1 MNMLDAVR
9 SALLGWPAPVA
20 SGSTVIVPTHCL
32 YPSNGI
38 VNVYVEG
45 GRELFLVHDDGGAF
59 DQLHSVGGYEAAP
72 MSIIRN
78 AVRRK
83 GLGVSDSRAIFA
95 KDIPLDGLAGA
106 IALVANGSQDA
117 AHHLVNRLRPLARR
131 TLTEEV
137 ETILDLKFP
146 SRWKREEAH
155 VGASNKQHR
164 FDYAVS
170 LKNDVKLLMDIV
182 KPEASSINAAV
193 VAHLDVRNAHPTGL
207 VHRVI
212 YDDRDNWSSEN
223 LSLLGVGATPI
234 PVSVANQVLE
244 RLAA

>member
-1 MNMLDAVR
+1 MSTLDAVR
-9 SALLGWPAPVA
+9 AALLEWPTA
-20 SGSTVIVPTHCL
+20 SVVGPSVVVPTHCL

-38 VNVYVEG
+38 VNVYVEE

-59 DQLHSVGGYEAAP
+59 DQLHAAGGYEASP

-83 GLGVSDSRAIFA
+83 GLAVSDNRAIYA
-95 KDIPLDGLAGA
+95 KDVPREGLVGA
-106 IALVANGSQDA
+106 IALVANASQDA
-117 AHHLVNRLRPLARR
+117 AHSLISRMRPMARR
-131 TLTEEV
+131 VLTEEV
-137 ETILDLKFP
+137 ETILDLRFP

-155 VGASNKQHR
+155 IGYSNKQHR

-170 LKNDVKLLMDIV
+170 LKNDSTLLMDIV

-193 VAHLDVRNAHPTGL
+193 VAHLDVQRAKPKGL

-212 YDDRDNWSSEN
+212 FDDEDKWSSEN
-223 LSLLGVGATPI
+223 LSLLGVGAVPI
-234 PVSVANQVLE
+234 PMSVANQVLE

>member
-1 MNMLDAVR
+1 MNTLEAVR
-9 SALLGWPAPVA
+9 TALLEWPSPRMA
-20 SGSTVIVPTHCL
+20 GSIVVVPTHCL

-59 DQLHSVGGYEAAP
+59 DQLHSVGGHEAAP

-78 AVRRK
+78 SVRRK
-83 GLGVSDSRAIFA
+83 GLGVSDNRAIYA
-95 KDIPLDGLAGA
+95 KDVPLNGLGA
-106 IALVANGSQDA
+106 AICLVANGSQDA
-117 AHHLVNRLRPLARR
+117 AHHLVSRLRPMARR
-131 TLTEEV
+131 TLTEEI
-137 ETILDLKFP
+137 ETILDLRFP

-164 FDYAVS
+164 FDYAVT
-170 LKNDVKLLMDIV
+170 LKTDVKLLMDIV

-193 VAHLDVRNAHPTGL
+193 VAHLDVQRAQPIGL

-212 YDDRDNWSSEN
+212 YDDQDNWSSEN

-234 PVSVANQVLE
+234 PVSVVNQVLE